1 MCVCVCVRSRTCV
14 YARVVYVYNRD
25 YHMLYSQ
32 CPCAHSH
39 KHIGHAPYIHTHAS
53 VYHTTGTH
61 TLTHF
66 RAMEYL
72 LVPDSL
78 SLTRKLA
85 SLQRCSWASACWRL
99 TLPWYQL
106 SERGRE
112 RDTDTEGER
121 GQRDEEMTHS
131 TVIYGG
137 MSNVILIMADS
148 RGRHKGVCLCAW
160 MCECVCVC
168 VCVCMREWVCMCWL
182 VGAEKEESQPT

>member
-1 MCVCVCVRSRTCV
+1 MITVVDLNVNCTQWTCVCMCVCTHTHV
-14 YARVVYVYNRD
+14 YMHMLCMCVYNRD

-32 CPCAHSH
+32 CPCAFTAQPWHSH
-39 KHIGHAPYIHTHAS
+39 KHIGHAPHIHTHM
-53 VYHTTGTH
+53 HLFTTPQAHTH

-112 RDTDTEGER
+112 KHRHRRRRRKGAER
-121 GQRDEEMTHS
+121 GRDDATYTIQWYMEERQ
-131 TVIYGG
+131 I
-137 MSNVILIMADS
+137 
-148 RGRHKGVCLCAW
+148 
-160 MCECVCVC
+160 
-168 VCVCMREWVCMCWL
+168 
-182 VGAEKEESQPT
+182 